1 MSTIERVL
9 DDRGRVRA
17 YRARWRDPSGRQRK
31 RTFPRKLDAERHL
44 AAVVADAARGTW
56 VEDSRVT
63 VADYARQYAALRP
76 HRPSTARVVGQ
87 YVEIHLAATP
97 LGARR
102 LNTVRPSDVQAWAI
116 SRSAVLSPITTR
128 NVVGFVRGVFA
139 AAVLDRLIG
148 VSPVQRIAL
157 PRHEPERV
165 VPLTVDQV
173 QRLVDEMPQRSRA
186 MVITQAG
193 LGLRIGELLALRLE
207 HVDFL
212 RRTVRVEEQLLG
224 ATRHRGDVKTPRSRR
239 VVPLPQVVADELAA
253 HLQRFGPGTDGSL
266 FTTSFGL
273 PWRSDYYGSHVLR
286 PAVTRAG
293 LPSTTTS
300 HDLRHHYAS
309 VLLAAGESVPAVAE
323 RLGHVNG
330 ALVLSTYGHLL
341 PDREDRTRKAV
352 DDAWCARS
360 VPAEDLAP
368 ALSSTDGPQW

>member
-1 MSTIERVL
+1 MSSVERVL
-9 DDRGRVRA
+9 SETGRVQA

-31 RTFPRKLDAERHL
+31 KTFARKVDADRHL
-44 AAVVADAARGTW
+44 AAMTADAARGTW
-56 VEDSRVT
+56 VEDSKVT

-76 HRPSTARVVGQ
+76 HRPSTARVIGH
-87 YVEIHLAATP
+87 YIENHLASTP

-102 LNTVRPSDVQAWAI
+102 LSSVRPSDVQAWAL
-116 SRSAVLSPITTR
+116 SRSAVLSPVTTR
-128 NVVGFVRGVFA
+128 NLVGFVRGVFA

-157 PRHEPERV
+157 PRHEPDRV
-165 VPLTVDQV
+165 VPLTIDQV
-173 QRLVDEMPQRSRA
+173 ARLAGEMPERTRA

-212 RRTVRVEEQLLG
+212 RRTVRIEVQLLG
-224 ATRHRGDVKTPRSRR
+224 ATRQRGDVKTPRSRR
-239 VVPLPQVVADELAA
+239 TIPLPQVVADELAA
-253 HLQRFGPGTDGSL
+253 HLHRFGPGADGSL
-266 FTTSFGL
+266 FTTIFGL
-273 PWRSDYYGSHVLR
+273 PWRSDYYSSYVLR

-293 LPSTTTS
+293 LPGSTTS

-341 PDREDRTRKAV
+341 PDTEDRTRQAI
-352 DDAWCARS
+352 DQAWCARS
-360 VPAEDLAP
+360 VPAEDSAT
-368 ALSSTDGPQW
+368 S